1 MIRKVASSVGMTWV
15 WALSGALVLG
25 AVACN
30 EYGIPAG
37 PSPHREFNF
46 LDMGDQP
53 KMKAQRGDLRGGPS
67 LLTPPGAI
75 PQDFEPYP
83 YKGQP
88 DRAGAELKNP
98 LPDGDAKIVE
108 RGKLMF
114 ERYCVPCH
122 DATGAGKGLVI
133 EKGFPAPP
141 SLMTQKVRDWSDGRI
156 FHVITDGQNIMP
168 SYATQIRPRDRWAAV
183 RWVRDLQSKQPV
195 APPAANAAPPVDSAA
210 PPVDSAAPPVDSA
223 APPVDSAAPPVDSAA
238 PPGSV
243 SPPSVPGSAVP
254 KTSSPAGS
262 GAPAGPAP
270 APAPGEVK

>member
-1 MIRKVASSVGMTWV
+1 MSRKVASSVGSTWALG
-15 WALSGALVLG
+15 WALSGVLVLG

-67 LLTPPGAI
+67 FLTPPGAI

-88 DRAGAELKNP
+88 DRAGVELNNP
-98 LPDGDAKIVE
+98 LSEGDAKMLE

-183 RWVRDLQSKQPV
+183 EWVRDLQSKQPV

-223 APPVDSAAPPVDSAA
+223 TPPVDSAAAPRSPKAPSA
-238 PPGSV
+238 PGS
-243 SPPSVPGSAVP
+243 GVP
-254 KTSSPAGS
+254 KTSGPAGS
-262 GAPAGPAP
+262 GAPAGSAP
-270 APAPGEVK
+270 AAGEVK

>member
-1 MIRKVASSVGMTWV
+1 MIRKVPSSVGTT
-15 WALSGALVLG
+15 WALGWALAGALVLG

-67 LLTPPGAI
+67 FLTPPGSI

-83 YKGQP
+83 FKGQP
-88 DRAGAELKNP
+88 DRAGEALKNP
-98 LPDGDAKIVE
+98 LPEGDAKMLE

-195 APPAANAAPPVDSAA
+195 APPAPNAAPPADSAA
-210 PPVDSAAPPVDSA
+210 PPADSASPPVDSS
-223 APPVDSAAPPVDSAA
+223 APAGSANPPSAPGSAAP
-238 PPGSV
+238 
-243 SPPSVPGSAVP
+243 
-254 KTSSPAGS
+254 KKSSAGS
-262 GAPAGPAP
+262 GAPAGSA
-270 APAPGEVK
+270 AVGEVK